1 MEFCMED
8 IFLNFYKKFI
18 LKISCSFV
26 YKTDVK
32 YMRAL
37 FGNQIY
43 NRKFA
48 NSFKERNV

>member
-1 MEFCMED
+1 MLEKRHKQS
-8 IFLNFYKKFI
+8 YQ
-18 LKISCSFV
+18 
-26 YKTDVK
+26 K
-32 YMRAL
+32 YLFTL